1 MKQLWIPD
9 EITYDGTQLRSGWI
23 REHTGAA
30 GDAIAA
36 FIGPANVPIEQ
47 MVDLEDVAANAPIF
61 SRSMLH
67 LLVEHEG
74 TELLLAVARQRLL
87 IAIIAEAL
95 CARNIAVERRGDDC
109 FVDERKLSV
118 SIATY
123 APRSTLIHTGL
134 NVVGEGAPV
143 PAIGLQE
150 LGIVPPPFADAIM
163 ACYADE
169 IETMSAATRKVR
181 PVS

>member
-9 EITYDGTQLRSGWI
+9 EITYDGTQLHSGWI
-23 REHTGAA
+23 RERTGAA

-36 FIGPANVPIEQ
+36 FVGPADVPIEH

-61 SRSMLH
+61 SRRMLH
-67 LLVEHEG
+67 LLIEHEG

-95 CARNIAVERRGDDC
+95 RARNIVVDRRGDDC
-109 FVDERKLSV
+109 FVDERKISV
-118 SIATY
+118 SIATH

-134 NVVGEGAPV
+134 NVIGEGAPV
-143 PAIGLQE
+143 PAIGLDA
-150 LGIVPPPFADAIM
+150 LGIAPHPFAEAIM
-163 ACYADE
+163 ARYAEE
-169 IETMSAATRKVR
+169 IAAMAAATRKVR
-181 PVS
+181 PVP